1 MDSFKKLTKKNLVP
15 FILKDPKKIFM
26 KSSELSPNDGH
37 RHVKGSLFNN
47 SGISINYGFYKN
59 ITKF

>member
-37 RHVKGSLFNN
+37 RHVKGSLLIIQEFQL
-47 SGISINYGFYKN
+47 IMDFIK
-59 ITKF
+59 T